1 MIPIAQLDQR
11 PVARFQA
18 RPRYPFQL
26 RKNGVAGEAV
36 VDFVVDAEGNVAE
49 PVAVRMTHQDFGAAA
64 VDAVRRWQFKPGMK
78 DGRPVATQLQ
88 VPIVFT
94 VNEN

>member
-1 MIPIAQLDQR
+1 
-11 PVARFQA
+11 V
-18 RPRYPFQL
+18 
-26 RKNGVAGEAV
+26 
-36 VDFVVDAEGNVAE
+36 
-49 PVAVRMTHQDFGAAA
+49 AAA

-94 VNEN
+94 PNEN